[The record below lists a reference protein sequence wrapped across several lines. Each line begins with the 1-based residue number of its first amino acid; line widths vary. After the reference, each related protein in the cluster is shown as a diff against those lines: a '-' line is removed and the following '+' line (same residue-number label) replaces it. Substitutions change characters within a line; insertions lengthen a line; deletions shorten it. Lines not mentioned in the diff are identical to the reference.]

1 MKRPILAGT
10 PDTARFGHEPVM
22 LHQQRELAEQCSAE
36 ALRFFGY
43 DELAEL
49 LTPTLAG
56 SGG

>member
-1 MKRPILAGT
+1 M
-10 PDTARFGHEPVM
+10 VM
-22 LHQQRELAEQCSAE
+22 QQQRALAEGFSVE

>member
-10 PDTARFGHEPVM
+10 PQIARLPHEPM
-22 LHQQRELAEQCSAE
+22 TQQPQRELAEQCSAE
-36 ALRFFGY
+36 ALYFLGY

-49 LTPTLAG
+49 LTPTLPG

>member
-1 MKRPILAGT
+1 MA
-10 PDTARFGHEPVM
+10 M
-22 LHQQRELAEQCSAE
+22 QQQRALAETCFPE

-43 DELAEL
+43 DEFAEL

>member
-1 MKRPILAGT
+1 MA
-10 PDTARFGHEPVM
+10 M
-22 LHQQRELAEQCSAE
+22 QQQRALAETCSAE